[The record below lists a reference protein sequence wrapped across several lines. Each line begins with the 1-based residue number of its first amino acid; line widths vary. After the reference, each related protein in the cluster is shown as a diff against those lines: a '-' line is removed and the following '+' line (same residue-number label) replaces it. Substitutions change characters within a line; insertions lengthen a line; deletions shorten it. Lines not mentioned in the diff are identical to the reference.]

1 MDTMAEVE
9 WTLLFWTISVLDESR
24 KVFWYK

>member
-9 WTLLFWTISVLDESR
+9 WTLLFWTIPVLDESR